1 MKMSKNVYDQLMNMQ
16 DKYLEVSL
24 ENIRLKKEAKI
35 YPTIHHLF
43 DHKNKLEETIRRA
56 FDMIMNDKP
65 EIAAALLKRA
75 IDGQI

>member
-1 MKMSKNVYDQLMNMQ
+1 MVGVVM
-16 DKYLEVSL
+16 
-24 ENIRLKKEAKI
+24 ENGKI

-56 FDMIMNDKP
+56 FALIMDDKP

-75 IDGQI
+75 IDEQI